1 MKCPNWG
8 KILAAAALCAA
19 LCACSKPQDVL
30 PDHTATPETSATV
43 APTAAVVQATATHAP
58 TDTTVPTILPQ
69 TADAGRRA
77 DRIVF
82 AGSDRAV
89 CTRASHAAGRA
100 TDAGSS
106 GGGTADDGTDST
118 GARHTAGSA
127 GRRTDRRVHAA
138 ADRYAAGRRRGIG
151 YTDADSSPRHAAA
164 GSSLDLRSRE

>member
-69 TADAGRRA
+69 TARCRAQLCGRHPVHWGFQHRA
-77 DRIVF
+77 LHHV
-82 AGSDRAV
+82 
-89 CTRASHAAGRA
+89 
-100 TDAGSS
+100 
-106 GGGTADDGTDST
+106 
-118 GARHTAGSA
+118 
-127 GRRTDRRVHAA
+127 RR
-138 ADRYAAGRRRGIG
+138 
-151 YTDADSSPRHAAA
+151 
-164 GSSLDLRSRE
+164 